1 MYNCLLPIS
10 GYLIVRLQGPNC
22 KLLDLRD
29 CNNYCLSN
37 IYTSGYKNSQ
47 ERDFVKKF

>member
-1 MYNCLLPIS
+1 MYNCLLPIA

-29 CNNYCLSN
+29 CILLLSFKHLYFG
-37 IYTSGYKNSQ
+37 I
-47 ERDFVKKF
+47 